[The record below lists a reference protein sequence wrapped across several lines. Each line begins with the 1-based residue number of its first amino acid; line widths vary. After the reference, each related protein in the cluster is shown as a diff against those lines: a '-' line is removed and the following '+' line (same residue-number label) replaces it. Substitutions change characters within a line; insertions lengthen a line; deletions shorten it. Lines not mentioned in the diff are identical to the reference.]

1 LETTVGRPVLTANQ
15 TVHAVRAGPIDADM
29 SEENSMKLRE
39 VVQASEARASRLR
52 RSALRSYDVFAP
64 VPNTRDAASR
74 RAAIESATTTTTAAT
89 LTTLGVAAASWVVA
103 VRQMNGMDIGV
114 ATELGSFAFFV
125 AVWVSMMAAMM
136 LPGPAPAV
144 SRHARASGRVRAVPI
159 FVGSYVAVW
168 TMVGVAVYALYRPHG
183 SSAAGAVAIA
193 AGVYELTPLKQHF
206 RRRCRESV
214 RSELEFGL
222 CCVGSS
228 IGLMAML
235 VALGVMSVTWMSVIA
250 ILVLAQKLLPPR
262 AAIDVLLALAIVALG
277 VLIVLAPSSV
287 AGFTPA
293 MSM

>member
-1 LETTVGRPVLTANQ
+1 
-15 TVHAVRAGPIDADM
+15 M
-29 SEENSMKLRE
+29 SEEDSMKLRE

-52 RSALRSYDVFAP
+52 RSALRSYEVFAP
-64 VPNTRDAASR
+64 VPDRRDAASR
-74 RAAIESATTTTTAAT
+74 PAAIESATTTTTAAT
-89 LTTLGVAAASWVVA
+89 LTTLGLAAASWVVA

-136 LPGPAPAV
+136 LPGAAPAV

-183 SSAAGAVAIA
+183 SFAAGAVAIA

-214 RSELEFGL
+214 RSGLEFGL
-222 CCVGSS
+222 YCVGSS

-262 AAIDVLLALAIVALG
+262 AAIRCTAGAVDRRAWSPDRDRALVRSRTHASDVDVRPDRWRG
-277 VLIVLAPSSV
+277 PGQSRCDNEK
-287 AGFTPA
+287 GDKQ
-293 MSM
+293 